1 MVDATAAESRRRRL
15 VGTVAAIGGGS
26 VITGA
31 LLPWLTVFSGFQ
43 SYAGISGANG
53 RVLAA
58 GGATALIVGVWY
70 GVRGRTSL
78 RYAIGV
84 LGFVL
89 AVFSAYLVAQLLAVY
104 RALEGFFLPAL
115 GPGVFVAAA
124 GALLMVATLLIGEA
138 SQPGDLGS
146 ATLDNRA
153 ATPIALAAAAGFLHL
168 AVAAEAFIQHAP
180 FGALFISV
188 GVAQLGWAAL
198 VAVCGLSRWLLIAAT
213 ANTIVVVTWIVSRT
227 LGVPIGPQAGV
238 PEPVGSVDSLTTA
251 CELALVS
258 WVAWSFARRRAPQRR
273 ALPGQRR
280 PREIRQ
286 TRGEMSYGPTKVVS
300 TREQGLVV
308 VNTGKTSGN
317 GGAD

>member
-43 SYAGISGANG
+43 SHAGISGANG

-58 GGATALIVGVWY
+58 SGATALIVGVWY

-146 ATLDNRA
+146 ATLDPRLNN
-153 ATPIALAAAAGFLHL
+153 ATQFPIAAKNGFGNVRNTPDRITGKLGALQFYQLAIPPPTPPAGTFDPNGAAAGQTLFNGKVQCATCHVPPLFTEPGWNMHTPAEIGIDDFQADRAPDKRYRTSPLRGLWSHQKGGFFHDRRFATL
-168 AVAAEAFIQHAP
+168 ADVVNHYNSF
-180 FGALFISV
+180 FS
-188 GVAQLGWAAL
+188 LGLMPADVSAL
-198 VAVCGLSRWLLIAAT
+198 VEYLKSI
-213 ANTIVVVTWIVSRT
+213 
-227 LGVPIGPQAGV
+227 
-238 PEPVGSVDSLTTA
+238 
-251 CELALVS
+251 
-258 WVAWSFARRRAPQRR
+258 
-273 ALPGQRR
+273 
-280 PREIRQ
+280 
-286 TRGEMSYGPTKVVS
+286 
-300 TREQGLVV
+300 
-308 VNTGKTSGN
+308 
-317 GGAD
+317 